1 MTQFRYVEE
10 YEEFLTLF
18 PHRGSYLYAEHP
30 QPGQRPEWRCESKHL
45 LSDRL
50 IKQGAYLYG
59 VRFGS
64 ETNYL
69 LVDIDRRSVYH
80 PYRDPFAVQR
90 IVDALEPIGLYH
102 FVAVSS
108 SYSGGFHL
116 YFPFTLSQ
124 PSWAVAQA
132 AEALLKN
139 AGLKVDRGQL
149 ELFPNARHCGG
160 VDYNGHRLPLQS
172 GSYLL
177 DGDWQPGFT
186 SRERFCELW
195 RSAQSRNDCTRE
207 AIDRTLKKS
216 DRRPYR
222 RLKYSAQ
229 KFLNDLNAD
238 IETGWTGFGQTNQI
252 LGRIA
257 LRAYVFHHVLYGCEP
272 LKGHALAEVILETA
286 ESLPGFHQWCRHQ
299 HELTSLCLN
308 WARTVELSNYYPYGK
323 DAIKVKPSNSPSWN
337 ERQAAMA
344 RGRIVAAIKELQD
357 TGCYPDGAKAR
368 HLALKQFSIGSDTL
382 YRNKELWHPDYELE
396 PASDERIQPRSRKS
410 DDRERLKTASDERIQ
425 PTPDN
430 KLGIVGS
437 VAPPAQTEPDPPD
450 GGSGGFSTGSNSPVG
465 GVDFVKKALQ
475 EIRTAKR
482 RRPIES
488 ADPPPDQLWFQLN
501 LGLLE
506 REPQYHD

>member
-18 PHRGSYLYAEHP
+18 PHRGSYLYADHP
-30 QPGQRPEWRCESKHL
+30 QPGQRPEWRCENRHL

-69 LVDIDRRSVYH
+69 LLDIDRRSVYH
-80 PYRDPFAVQR
+80 PYRDPFAIQR
-90 IVDALEPIGLYH
+90 IVDALEPIGLNH
-102 FVAVSS
+102 FVAISS

-116 YFPFTLSQ
+116 YFPFILAQ
-124 PSWAVAQA
+124 ASWAIAQA
-132 AEALLKN
+132 AESLLKN
-139 AGLKVDRGQL
+139 AGLKVDRGHL

-160 VDYNGHRLPLQS
+160 MEYNGHRLPLQS

-177 DGDWQPGFT
+177 DGDWQPCFT
-186 SRERFCELW
+186 SRERFCVLW
-195 RSAQSRNDCTRE
+195 RFALGRNDCTRE
-207 AIDRTLKKS
+207 AIDRALKKS

-229 KFLNDLNAD
+229 KFLNDLNAE
-238 IETGWTGFGQTNQI
+238 IESGWSGFGQTNQI

-257 LRAYVFHHVLYGCEP
+257 LRAYVFHHVMYGGEP
-272 LKGHALAEVILETA
+272 LKGHALAEIIADTA
-286 ESLPGFHQWCRHQ
+286 ETLPGYQQWCRHK
-299 HELTSLCLN
+299 HELISLSLY
-308 WARTVELSNYYPYGK
+308 WARAVELSNYYPYGK

-344 RGRIVAAIKELQD
+344 RGRIVSAIKELRD
-357 TGCYPDGAKAR
+357 SGRYPDGAKAR

-382 YRNKELWHPDYELE
+382 YRNKELWHPDHELE
-396 PASDERIQPRSRKS
+396 PASNQRIQPRSRKS
-410 DDRERLKTASDERIQ
+410 DDRECLEPASNQRIQ

-430 KLGIVGS
+430 KLGIAGS
-437 VAPPAQTEPDPPD
+437 VAPPVQTEPDPPD
-450 GGSGGFSTGSNSPVG
+450 GGSGGVSTGSTPQIN
-465 GVDFVKKALQ
+465 GVEFVKAALQ
-475 EIRTAKR
+475 KIRDSKR
-482 RRPIES
+482 LRPLVES
-488 ADPPPDQLWFQLN
+488 AAPPPDEAWFQLH
-501 LGLLE
+501 LGLT